1 MEPGVS
7 KAQVITALVHEAADH
22 NGGHRTVDLVHRAAA
37 GGLHPEH
44 LLPER

>member
-1 MEPGVS
+1 MELGVS
-7 KAQVITALVHEAADH
+7 DGRVITALVYEAADH
-22 NGGHRTVDLVHRAAA
+22 DGGHRTVDLIRNGAA